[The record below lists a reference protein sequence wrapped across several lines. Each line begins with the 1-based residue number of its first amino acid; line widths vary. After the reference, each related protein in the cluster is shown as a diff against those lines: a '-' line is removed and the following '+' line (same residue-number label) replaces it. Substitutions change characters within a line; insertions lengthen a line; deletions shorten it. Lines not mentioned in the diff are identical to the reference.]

1 MSEASAKY
9 VRNSFKFFSVLGIIV
24 MLAAVVWLFQI
35 GAFRNPTVMKHLIYQ
50 AGIFAPLV
58 FILIQIIQVVI
69 PIIPGGIAVVVGV
82 AVFGPIEGFIYN
94 YIGIVIGSIILY
106 KLGQRYGQSLV
117 RAIIKEKTY
126 DKYMAKL
133 EKGQK
138 AFNWIF
144 TFLIAAPMAPDD
156 ALVLIA
162 SQTKMSWRF
171 FLTSIVL
178 GKAPA
183 IMAYSAIVM
192 FGTKTIFNFFGL

>member
-9 VRNSFKFFSVLGIIV
+9 VKTSFKFFSILGILAMI
-24 MLAAVVWLFQI
+24 AAVIWLFEI
-35 GAFRNPTVMKHLIYQ
+35 GAFQNQAVLKGLIYR
-50 AGIFAPLV
+50 AGIFAPIV

-94 YIGIVIGSIILY
+94 YVGIVLGSIILY
-106 KLGQRYGQSLV
+106 TLGQRYGQSLV
-117 RAIIKEKTY
+117 KAIVKETTY

-133 EKGQK
+133 DRGQK

-144 TFLIAAPMAPDD
+144 AFLIAAPMAPDD

-171 FLTSIVL
+171 FLTSIIL

-192 FGTKTIFNFFGL
+192 FGTKTIFRFFGL